1 MEHVKGV
8 QVTET
13 IDYATRQRALLDR
26 IDVDAFLILSLE
38 GTDEDCANMMY
49 LSGYWGLGALLV
61 SDDGVIPLASPTNI
75 GMARAAAPHLAW
87 TQLDWD
93 YIGSIAKTIQAAGFR
108 SIGVAAKRIS
118 LASSR
123 EIESRVDAKIVFA
136 DDPILQLR
144 EIKDTVEIERIRRAT
159 QITEKSL
166 EALLAEIRI
175 GDTERSLSL
184 RLEWLMRE
192 RGAESV
198 AFDLIVAAGSH
209 SALPHHRP
217 GDRAIQEGD
226 ALLFD
231 IGARVGGYCSDIT
244 RTVSVGRPSAKLL
257 HVYKRVLEANEAGI
271 EALVQGASGA
281 EVEAASRRGIEAA
294 GFGENLPHGVSH
306 GLGLEIHEPPASAGP
321 RAVDRYE
328 RRMVVTMEPAIYLE
342 ETAGVRIEDVVLV
355 GETPHV
361 LSSFPKSELIEVG

>member
-1 MEHVKGV
+1 
-8 QVTET
+8 
-13 IDYATRQRALLDR
+13 LDR

-38 GTDEDCANMMY
+38 GSDEDCANMMY
-49 LSGYWGLGALLV
+49 LSGYWGFGALLV
-61 SDDGVIPLASPTNI
+61 SHDGVIPLASPTNI
-75 GMARAAAPHLAW
+75 GMARAAAPHLTW

-93 YIGSIAKTIQAAGFR
+93 CIGSIANTIQAAGFR
-108 SIGVAAKRIS
+108 SVGLAAKRIS

-123 EIESRVDAKIVFA
+123 EIESRVDAKVVFA
-136 DDPILQLR
+136 DDPILHLR
-144 EIKDTVEIERIRRAT
+144 EIKDTFEIECIRRAT
-159 QITEKSL
+159 QITEESL
-166 EALLAEIRI
+166 EALLAGIRI

-192 RGAESV
+192 RGAESA

-209 SALPHHRP
+209 SAMPHHRP

-231 IGARVGGYCSDIT
+231 IGARVSGYCSDIT
-244 RTVSVGRPSAKLL
+244 RTISVGHPSAEFLCA
-257 HVYKRVLEANEAGI
+257 YQTVLRANEDGI

-281 EVEAASRRGIEAA
+281 DVEAASRRGIEAA

-306 GLGLEIHEPPASAGP
+306 GLGLEVHEPPASAGA

-328 RRMVVTMEPAIYLE
+328 RGMVVTMEPAIYLE
-342 ETAGVRIEDVVLV
+342 EIAGVRIEDVIVV